1 MEVIMKDNTV
11 RDSADVMPQL
21 IQSAVQNALEYINLE
36 ELHSTY
42 AVKNLVW
49 EIVDYNEIISQG
61 EIRMDFD
68 QVLEELV
75 QQLDVIVQ
83 LQKPKS

>member
-21 IQSAVQNALEYINLE
+21 IQSAVQNALECIDHE
-36 ELHSTY
+36 ELNNTY
-42 AVKNLVW
+42 AVKTLAW
-49 EIVDYNEIISQG
+49 EIVEYNEITSQG

>member
-21 IQSAVQNALEYINLE
+21 IQSAVQNALEYIDLE

-42 AVKNLVW
+42 AVKTLVW
-49 EIVDYNEIISQG
+49 EIVDYNEITSQG